1 MKKCKS
7 KQAQKKMKTKKG
19 FYWHVYHDKLIDWC
33 YDYQE
38 RVNYIKIEKPKNEI
52 KTRLRLFKKVKA
64 KLPKELVEAGKK
76 YIEAGKKCIEAGKK
90 YGEAGKKYCEAEK
103 EYDEAWKKYGEA
115 WKKYVE
121 AWKKSIEAEKEYDEA
136 IVKLQL
142 EKLHE
147 KECGC
152 SEWNGEELVFD
163 EE

>member
-103 EYDEAWKKYGEA
+103 EYDEA
-115 WKKYVE
+115 
-121 AWKKSIEAEKEYDEA
+121 